1 VAAVSPRT
9 ARRILPNVDPRPHR
23 TRYWR
28 TTRLDAA
35 FKARAENFLWCY
47 AHAARV
53 ARQGVWTVAVDEM
66 SNHQVLAR
74 RPIRRG
80 IPGSIERQEFDYARH
95 GTVNLLLF
103 LVV

>member
-9 ARRILPNVDPRPHR
+9 LRRILHDVDLQPHR

-35 FKARAENFLWCY
+35 FKARAEKALWCY

-53 ARQGVWTVAVDEM
+53 ARQGVWAVAVDEM
-66 SNHQVLAR
+66 PNHQVLAR
-74 RPIRRG
+74 RPIRRA
-80 IPGSIERQEFDYARH
+80 IPGSIEAQEFDYPRH

-103 LVV
+103 FLV